1 MGDRSPPPW
10 RSMGEK
16 PALSCRWQWPWGLL
30 QNLVPHGPRRNPGL
44 GQELGRSHPRPPGRP
59 AGGHGSG
66 FVTEQGLRMARLGPL
81 RPPMGALVSLQP
93 GRRDHGTPDTAD
105 AFAAPLGGE
114 IGAGGA
120 VAEQTDHQSLR
131 ESEEPRGAGTAA
143 RLVSVKLH
151 STSLGGRPGA
161 RRPLPFPVP
170 DQARSAQLLLR
181 RGRPWGR

>member
-1 MGDRSPPPW
+1 
-10 RSMGEK
+10 MGEK

-44 GQELGRSHPRPPGRP
+44 GQELGRSPNPARRAGRQG
-59 AGGHGSG
+59 A
-66 FVTEQGLRMARLGPL
+66 TEQGLRMARRGPL

-120 VAEQTDHQSLR
+120 VAEQTDHQFLR
-131 ESEEPRGAGTAA
+131 ESEGA
-143 RLVSVKLH
+143 
-151 STSLGGRPGA
+151 
-161 RRPLPFPVP
+161 
-170 DQARSAQLLLR
+170 
-181 RGRPWGR
+181 